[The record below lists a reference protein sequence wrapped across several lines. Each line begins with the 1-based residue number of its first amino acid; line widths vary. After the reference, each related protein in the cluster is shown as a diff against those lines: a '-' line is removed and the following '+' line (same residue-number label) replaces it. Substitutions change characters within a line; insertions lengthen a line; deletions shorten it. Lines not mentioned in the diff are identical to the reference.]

1 MKINSI
7 ILENFGSY
15 EGKTEFITSEQGER
29 NIVLIGGKNG
39 AGKTT
44 LFTAMRLC
52 LYGFMSMGYKSHNA
66 YYSRAIAKLINN
78 TAKLSKPAT
87 ASVIMNIG
95 ISNGHEMDQ
104 YILDRTW
111 VLNETV
117 TEEFHVQKNGI
128 PLDNDEIADFEKFL
142 LSIIPPE
149 LFNLY
154 FFDGEKIAD
163 FFLEEGGNA
172 RIKGA
177 FLTLC
182 GYDTF
187 DIMSRNFKRISNS
200 NSGTS
205 ATALNDYLSAKK
217 HLQEASE
224 AYLDVSHQF
233 EDCITAIT
241 NCEAELKVLEQ
252 NYANGGGITKDEW
265 DEYIA
270 ELKLEEKKRETHNAW
285 LKRTANDYLPFLI
298 IRDQIMKVEEQLLKE
313 NNNQKYTNFCEVLEE
328 PFIKQTISKLNGNNM
343 IQEITTLAYSA
354 FGSDSKN
361 ILDLSFESGAAVLA
375 SIKDILEFD
384 SDKIIKAKRG
394 IKSSIAK
401 SAKIRKLLDECTIDS
416 VQVYMQRKNAL
427 LQAKNE
433 FLSKQIELSELVQEK
448 EFIKL
453 EAETALEKTHLLLV
467 EELKKKSISDI
478 SSRAILMLDITD
490 GA

>member
-15 EGKTEFITSEQGER
+15 EGKTEFITSEHDGK

-78 TAKLSKPAT
+78 TAKLSRPA
-87 ASVIMNIG
+87 ASSVIMNIG

-104 YILDRTW
+104 YILDRAW

-187 DIMSRNFKRISNS
+187 DIMSKNFKRISNS
-200 NSGTS
+200 SSGTS
-205 ATALNDYLSAKK
+205 TVALNNYLSAKT
-217 HLQEASE
+217 HFREATD
-224 AYLDVSHQF
+224 AYLEVSHQLD
-233 EDCITAIT
+233 DC
-241 NCEAELKVLEQ
+241 
-252 NYANGGGITKDEW
+252 
-265 DEYIA
+265 
-270 ELKLEEKKRETHNAW
+270 H
-285 LKRTANDYLPFLI
+285 
-298 IRDQIMKVEEQLLKE
+298 
-313 NNNQKYTNFCEVLEE
+313 
-328 PFIKQTISKLNGNNM
+328 
-343 IQEITTLAYSA
+343 
-354 FGSDSKN
+354 
-361 ILDLSFESGAAVLA
+361 AAV
-375 SIKDILEFD
+375 IL
-384 SDKIIKAKRG
+384 
-394 IKSSIAK
+394 
-401 SAKIRKLLDECTIDS
+401 C
-416 VQVYMQRKNAL
+416 QH
-427 LQAKNE
+427 
-433 FLSKQIELSELVQEK
+433 
-448 EFIKL
+448 
-453 EAETALEKTHLLLV
+453 HL
-467 EELKKKSISDI
+467 
-478 SSRAILMLDITD
+478 
-490 GA
+490 